1 MRAAPLLLALLTACA
16 PPGPEGPHL
25 LWSEDPQSLDNPL
38 PDQRL
43 IVAGAA
49 QLRARWYEPFTA
61 PSSLTPRFRH
71 FFDGYAKV
79 APAQV
84 KGFGNFG
91 QTLLRGSEAVA
102 PASLAGHFFR
112 LRRAGDGWALLE
124 ANVAVEHV
132 LDLLASKGATAPA
145 GLPDSFMV
153 RPSVPLPEGE
163 EGLLVATKG
172 LTTADGR
179 ALERGRAWDAKK
191 GALAQVAA
199 AVGVPE
205 SDVLLAL
212 PQVGVP
218 VTAPLRALAAWAEAN
233 PVAATIPAKGLAA
246 DGSGQ
251 RPVGRWQ
258 DSDGDWSTMQGLL
271 ESRSFDRPAGAVGQ
285 VVIGELAARDL
296 RDGGQ
301 LKPEWLADPAQ
312 APVVPLAFVLTLP
325 KGPRP
330 PGGWKVVLGAHG
342 AGGRNTP
349 KLNVDPGY
357 CLEWAQPLAA
367 RGLGCIGI
375 DAVSHGTRGSVTQFF
390 AVEDLAAI
398 RDRFREMT
406 FDLLQ
411 LERAVRTLDVDGDGA
426 PDLQGEVGYFGNS
439 LGGIMG
445 SGFLPYANHVK
456 AAVLNVPGAGLSNI
470 LVSNNIGGLIGLLI
484 VAQTDLAFESA
495 EYHAAFP
502 LFRSVGQAF
511 FETGDPINMVQL
523 VPPGRAVLVQEG
535 RNDQLVPNATTED
548 LAKALGAAPAAGAT
562 QGTAPLRVLQRV
574 DPAWYLPPAQ
584 AAGFDGHEVLYAF
597 DPVRAQAL
605 RFLESDGQDL
615 LAVQP

>member
-1 MRAAPLLLALLTACA
+1 MRAALLLVALAACA

-25 LWSEDPQSLDNPL
+25 CWSDDAQSLDNPL

-43 IVAGAA
+43 IVDGAA
-49 QLRARWYEPFTA
+49 QLRPHWYEPFTA
-61 PSSLTPRFRH
+61 PSALTPRFRH
-71 FFDGYAKV
+71 FFDGYAKA

-84 KGFGNFG
+84 TGFGNFG
-91 QTLLRGSEAVA
+91 QTLLRGSEAVD
-102 PASLAGHFFR
+102 PASLPGHFFR
-112 LRRAGDGWALLE
+112 LRQAGAGWELLE

-132 LDLLASKGATAPA
+132 LDLLASKGVAPPD
-145 GLPDSFMV
+145 GLPDSFLV

-163 EGLLVATKG
+163 QGLLVATRG
-172 LTTADGR
+172 LTTRDGR
-179 ALERGRAWDAKK
+179 PLVRGRAWGAKQV
-191 GALAQVAA
+191 ALDKVAA

-205 SDVLLAL
+205 ADVLLAL

-218 VTAPLRALAAWAEAN
+218 VTAPLRALAAWAAAH
-233 PVAATIPAKGLAA
+233 PVTATIPAKGLVP

-251 RPVGRWQ
+251 RPVGRWL
-258 DSDGDWSTMQGLL
+258 DSDADWSTMLGLL
-271 ESRSFDRPAGAVGQ
+271 ESRDFDRPASAVGQ
-285 VVIGELAARDL
+285 VVVGELAARDL
-296 RDGGQ
+296 RSGPQ
-301 LKPEWLADPAQ
+301 LEPAWLADPSQ

-325 KGPRP
+325 KGPKP
-330 PGGWKVVLGAHG
+330 AGGWRVVIGAHG

-357 CLEWAQPLAA
+357 GLEWAQPLAA

-375 DAVSHGTRGSVTQFF
+375 DAVSHGVRGVVTQFF

-411 LERAVRTLDVDGDGA
+411 LEAAVAGLDVDGDGA
-426 PDLQGEVGYFGNS
+426 PDLLGEVGYFGSS

-445 SGFLPYANHVK
+445 AGFVPYANHVR
-456 AAVLNVPGAGLSNI
+456 AAVLNVPGAGLSNV
-470 LVSNNIGGLIGLLI
+470 LVSKNIGGLIGLLI
-484 VAQTDLAFESA
+484 VAQTDLLFDSPA
-495 EYHAAFP
+495 YHASFP

-523 VPPGRAVLVQEG
+523 VPAGRAVLLQEG
-535 RNDQLVPNATTED
+535 KNDELVPNATTED
-548 LAKALGAAPAAGAT
+548 LAKALGASPATGALH
-562 QGTAPLRVLQRV
+562 GAAPLRVLQRI
-574 DPAWYLPPAQ
+574 DAAWYLPATE
-584 AAGFDGHEVLYAF
+584 AAAFNGHNVLSTF
-597 DPVRAQAL
+597 EPVRSQAL
-605 RFLESDGQDL
+605 RFLETDGQDL

>member
-1 MRAAPLLLALLTACA
+1 MRAALLLLVVLASCA

-43 IVAGAA
+43 IVDGAA
-49 QLRARWYEPFTA
+49 QLRKGWYEPFTA
-61 PSSLTPRFRH
+61 PSTLTPRFRH

-84 KGFGNFG
+84 SAFGNFG
-91 QTLLRGSEAVA
+91 QTLLRGSEAVD
-102 PASLAGHFFR
+102 PASLPGRFFR
-112 LRRAGDGWALLE
+112 LRKVGEGYEVLE
-124 ANVAVEHV
+124 AGVAVEHV
-132 LDLLASKGATAPA
+132 LDLLASKGVDPPD
-145 GLPDSFMV
+145 GLPDSFLV
-153 RPSVPLPEGE
+153 RPSVPLLEGE

-172 LTTADGR
+172 ITTRDGR
-179 ALERGRAWDAKK
+179 PLVRGRAWDATKP
-191 GALAQVAA
+191 ALAKVAA

-205 SDVLLAL
+205 GDVLLAL
-212 PQVGVP
+212 PQVAVP
-218 VTAPLRALAAWAEAN
+218 VTAPLEGLSAWAAAH
-233 PVAATIPAKGLAA
+233 PVAATIPAKGLVP

-251 RPVGRWQ
+251 RPVGRWLAA
-258 DSDGDWSTMQGLL
+258 DSDWSTMLTFL
-271 ESRSFDRPAGAVGQ
+271 ESRSFGTPASDVGQ
-285 VVIGELAARDL
+285 VVVGELASHDL
-296 RDGGQ
+296 RDGTQ
-301 LKPEWLADPAQ
+301 FKPEWVADPAQ

-325 KGPRP
+325 RGPKP
-330 PGGWKVVLGAHG
+330 AGGWKVVIGAHG

-349 KLNVDPGY
+349 KLGVDDGY
-357 CLEWAQPLAA
+357 CLEWAQLLAA

-390 AVEDLAAI
+390 AVEDLAGI

-411 LERAVRTLDVDGDGA
+411 LEGAVGGLDVDGDGT
-426 PDLQGEVGYFGNS
+426 PDLQSEVGYFGNS

-470 LVSNNIGGLIGLLI
+470 LVSKNIGGLIGLLI
-484 VAQTDLAFESA
+484 VAQTDLAFDSA
-495 EYHAAFP
+495 GYHAAFP
-502 LFRSVGQAF
+502 LFRTVGQAF

-523 VPPGRAVLVQEG
+523 VPAGRAVLVQEG
-535 RNDQLVPNATTED
+535 KNDQLVPNATTED
-548 LAKALGAAPAAGAT
+548 LAKALGAAPATGPLH
-562 QGTAPLRVLQRV
+562 GTAPLRVLQRV
-574 DPAWYLPPAQ
+574 DAAWYLPADQ
-584 AAGFDGHEVLYAF
+584 AADYNGHNVMWSFE
-597 DPVRAQAL
+597 PVRTQAL
-605 RFLESDGQDL
+605 RFLETDGQDL